1 MGNKK
6 SREEFLSRMHGFL
19 EFRGPAMSCP
29 YFLEAPLNK
38 VVSHLRSRF
47 HPAHGSHGTL
57 ATAHL
62 TSVLE
67 ALA

>member
-1 MGNKK
+1 MGGNKK
-6 SREEFLSRMHGFL
+6 SREEFLSRMHYGFL
-19 EFRGPAMSCP
+19 EFRGPAMTCP
-29 YFLEAPLNK
+29 YFL
-38 VVSHLRSRF
+38 F
-47 HPAHGSHGTL
+47 HAAHGTL